1 MPALFFPIAQ
11 VRAVVTL
18 HSTCT
23 NYARLPDAFDA
34 RPMTEHVI
42 LLHGLWMRG
51 FALLMLHR
59 RLIEAGYRVHRFDYM
74 SVAAT
79 QERILGRLQER
90 MRELEPEATA
100 VHLVGHSLGGLL
112 ALRACENAE
121 MLPPG
126 RIVCLGSP
134 LLGSAAARA
143 FSDKGGRGGE
153 ALLGH
158 NRALLEHGFERWA
171 GPRDVGVIAGRMS
184 VGLGMMLGSL
194 EGENDGTVS
203 VAETRLPGLADH
215 CVVEANHTGLLF
227 SVAVAER
234 TGQFLRAGSFGAA
247 SDASDAI

>member
-1 MPALFFPIAQ
+1 
-11 VRAVVTL
+11 
-18 HSTCT
+18 
-23 NYARLPDAFDA
+23 
-34 RPMTEHVI
+34 MTQHVI

-74 SVAAT
+74 SVAMT
-79 QERILGRLQER
+79 QERILGRLHER
-90 MRELEPEATA
+90 MRELESEASA

-112 ALRACENAE
+112 ALRACEGAE
-121 MLPPG
+121 ALPAG

-143 FSDKGGRGGE
+143 FAGIGGRGSE

-171 GPRDVGVIAGRMS
+171 GSREVGVIAGRMA
-184 VGLGMMLGSL
+184 VGLGMMLGPL
-194 EGENDGTVS
+194 DGENDGTVA

-227 SVAVAER
+227 SNVTAER
-234 TGQFLRAGSFGAA
+234 IDQFLRDGRFGVA
-247 SDASDAI
+247 SDAVSRV